1 MDTHIYPGYVVPP
14 FYDSMLGKLIVHAPT
29 RREAI
34 KKMRVALEQFVIEG
48 ISTNIEY
55 QYLIMHNPDF
65 IKGQYDTGFI
75 ARFNALVEAERR
87 E

>member
-1 MDTHIYPGYVVPP
+1 
-14 FYDSMLGKLIVHAPT
+14 
-29 RREAI
+29 
-34 KKMRVALEQFVIEG
+34 MRVALEQFVIEG

-55 QYLIMHNPDF
+55 QYLIMHNTDF

-75 ARFNALVEAERR
+75 ARFHVLVEENNN